1 MKERNQEEEKLED
14 HHSLVKDNGIGIIR
28 IIGSYLMKKAK
39 YIWMDGKLTLW
50 DDAKVHIL
58 SHTLHY
64 GNGAIEGTKA
74 YKTDDG
80 RCAIFKLQE
89 HTKRLLDS
97 SKMTL
102 LDVPYTIE
110 ELNNA
115 QIKLLQE
122 NKLFNGAYI
131 RPLVYLGYGVMGLYH
146 KDAPVSVSISA
157 WEWGAYLGE
166 DGLKNGIR
174 LKISSM
180 TRGGNTSSMGK
191 AKAVANYLN
200 SQMAKHEAIE
210 AGYDEA
216 LLRDDQ
222 GYIAEASGA
231 CFFMV
236 ENGVLIS
243 PPNDNSLKSITQ
255 STVIDLAK
263 DLGIKVI
270 RRRITREEIYICDE
284 CFLTG
289 TAAEITPVKDVD
301 ARVIGNGSRGKITQK
316 IQTAYFDVVAG
327 RNQKYIKHLTY
338 IN

>member
-1 MKERNQEEEKLED
+1 ME
-14 HHSLVKDNGIGIIR
+14 
-28 IIGSYLMKKAK
+28 KAK
-39 YIWMDGKLTLW
+39 YIWMDGELVPW
-50 DDAKVHIL
+50 DDAKVHVL
-58 SHTLHY
+58 THTLHY

-74 YKTDDG
+74 YKTHDG
-80 RCAIFKLQE
+80 RCAIFKLKE

-102 LDVPYTIE
+102 MDVPFSLE
-110 ELNNA
+110 ELCDA
-115 QIKLLQE
+115 QVKLLQE
-122 NKLFNGAYI
+122 NELFDGAYI

-146 KDAPVSVSISA
+146 KQCPVNVSISA

-180 TRGGNTSSMGK
+180 TRGGNTSGMGK

-200 SQMAKHEAIE
+200 SQMAKYEAVE

-236 ENGVLIS
+236 QDGVLIS

-255 STVIDLAK
+255 ATVIELAK
-263 DLGIKVI
+263 DMGIPVE

-289 TAAEITPVKDVD
+289 TAAEITPIKDVD
-301 ARVIGNGSRGKITQK
+301 ARVIGSGSRGEMTEKLQS
-316 IQTAYFDVVAG
+316 AYFDVVAG
-327 RNQKYIKHLTY
+327 KNEKYLKDLTY